1 MTLPPPRPPVERAP
15 SSAPPRRQPTPPPT
29 AIPSPEPDPAPSR
42 PWLKRGI
49 VAFLIVANL
58 VVFGALGAVWF
69 AAHKVTT
76 AVSTIPAA
84 DLPLAEPPASLQ
96 DARTFLVIGSDSR
109 AGLTDLEGFGD
120 FGGQRADVIMLVK
133 ADPET
138 GRVQFLSLPRDL
150 KVEYGGRPNKI
161 NATFGGGPAS
171 IVDAVT
177 AYTGI
182 PIHHYLQ
189 VEFSGFTGIVDAI
202 GGIEMT
208 FPFPAR
214 DLKSGFEIGPGTH
227 VLDGKTALALSR
239 SRHYEE
245 YRDGKWVS
253 VEANDIGR
261 THRQQDVLMSI
272 LTQVDRPSSLDGF
285 ATLLNALGGFIATDD
300 GLSED
305 EIIQLAWSMR
315 GVTAADLDARTLP
328 VVGYE
333 EDGISYVVPSQPS
346 ADEAIAAF
354 KAGEPMSPVIGAD
367 ARVAVQNGNGRSG
380 TAAQMGDQL
389 TTAGFE
395 VVSTGNSGRSD
406 YATTLV
412 VARPN
417 HLTAAQDIVTLLG
430 YGEAVVGSVPSGAD
444 VVVIVG
450 LDAPAG

>member
-1 MTLPPPRPPVERAP
+1 M
-15 SSAPPRRQPTPPPT
+15 
-29 AIPSPEPDPAPSR
+29 
-42 PWLKRGI
+42 
-49 VAFLIVANL
+49 AFLIAAN
-58 VVFGALGAVWF
+58 VIVFGALGAVWL
-69 AAHKVTT
+69 AAHKVST

-84 DLPLAEPPASLQ
+84 ELPLADQPATLQ
-96 DARTFLVIGSDSR
+96 AARTFLVIGSDSR
-109 AGLTDLEGFGD
+109 AGLADLQGFGD

-133 ADPET
+133 ADPAT

-150 KVEYGGRPNKI
+150 KVQYGGRTNKI
-161 NATFGGGPAS
+161 NATFGGGPGS
-171 IVDAVT
+171 IVEAVT
-177 AYTGI
+177 AMTGI
-182 PIHHYLQ
+182 PIHHYVQ

-214 DLKSGFEIGPGTH
+214 DLRSGFEIGAGTH

-245 YRDGKWVS
+245 YRDDGWTS

-285 ATLLNALGGFIATDD
+285 ARLLDALGGFVTTDD
-300 GLSED
+300 ALSED
-305 EIIQLAWSMR
+305 EIIQLAWTMR

-328 VVGYE
+328 VVDYV
-333 EDGISYVVPSQPS
+333 EDGIAYLVPSEPS
-346 ADEAIAAF
+346 ADAAIAAF
-354 KAGEPMSPVIGAD
+354 KAGEPMSPALGGD
-367 ARVAVQNGNGRSG
+367 ARVAVQNGNGRLG
-380 TAAQMGDQL
+380 TASQMGDLL
-389 TTAGFE
+389 TSAGFT

-417 HLTAAQDIVTLLG
+417 HLPAAEAIVAHLG
-430 YGEAVVGSVPSGAD
+430 YGRAVVGSVPSGAD